1 MTQPHTNYLQMQDN
15 TRQFFELLYGQ
26 ATYIRI
32 LAWKRFH
39 KITKGK
45 FKTTTK
51 SIYHVYSIYQKPRN
65 KRYLENLF
73 FTVNLFSNIQYTKKQ
88 RCKNGQQVDL
98 KFFKEARN
106 KGNITEKTAFYLDFD
121 LKDSQGQPLND
132 NDLQQEKEK
141 LYQQFKAF
149 PLFPNAIIESK
160 NGFHAYWVIKLHE
173 REISNSEWQAV
184 ENAIYDFAYQHISD
198 TVDKKAT
205 DITRVL
211 RLPESIH
218 MKENQ
223 TPFVVQVKHISDTR
237 YSINELKTVFC
248 VTNTAT
254 VQQPKQKVKQ
264 VKNDTDSINAVVQ
277 RVKAKDT
284 NLEHIVSKP
293 TTKTF
298 NQAVNYIKQFP
309 IHDFFQI
316 DNPNSCLSL
325 IRQESNPSGS
335 VYFSQQ
341 TNAYLFHDF
350 GTSETLDL
358 INLVAHIQNVTNIES
373 INYLC
378 KVFDITVQQNE
389 FNFAKFKRD
398 SIHTFDK
405 LSTDYKPLKSAKQ
418 VFVTILETL
427 NERASEKGF
436 TNNPL
441 AFHCMLASRYIAEQL
456 KTSDFSKISRVIM
469 CFEYLGLI
477 ERVNGIPVNPNKTD
491 IEWKDIANNPANFYK
506 VADINNMDYSLLKHK
521 CFLLQ
526 NEINNVWRNATKSK
540 LQQIITENAL

>member
-1 MTQPHTNYLQMQDN
+1 MTQPHTNYLQMPDT
-15 TRQFFELLYGQ
+15 TRQFFELLYGK
-26 ATYIRI
+26 ATYNRI

-51 SIYHVYSIYQKPRN
+51 SLYHVYSTYKKPRN

-88 RCKNGQQVDL
+88 RCKNGQQIDL
-98 KFFKEARN
+98 KFLKEARN
-106 KGNITEKTAFYLDFD
+106 KGNIIKKTAFYLDFD

-149 PLFPNAIIESK
+149 PLFPSAIVESR
-160 NGFHAYWVIKLHE
+160 NGFHVYYVINLHE
-173 REISNSEWQAV
+173 REISNAEWQDL
-184 ENAIYDFAYQHISD
+184 ENRIYDFAYQHISNTAD
-198 TVDKKAT
+198 RKAT

-223 TPFVVQVKHISDTR
+223 TPFTVQVKYISDTR
-237 YSINELKTVFC
+237 FSISELKTVFS

-254 VQQPKQKVKQ
+254 VQQPKQKVK

-277 RVKAKDT
+277 LVKNKDI
-284 NLEHIVSKP
+284 NFEHIVSKP

-298 NQAVNYIKQFP
+298 NQAINYIKQFP

-316 DNPNSCLSL
+316 DNPSTCLSL

-335 VYFSQQ
+335 IYYSKQ

-350 GTSETLDL
+350 GTSETFDL
-358 INLVAHIQNVTNIES
+358 INLIAHIQNVTNAES

-378 KVFDITVQQNE
+378 KVFGITVQQNE

-418 VFVTILETL
+418 VFVTILDTL

-436 TNNPL
+436 ANPL

-456 KTSDFSKISRVIM
+456 KTSDFSKISRVINV
-469 CFEYLGLI
+469 FEYLEFI
-477 ERVNGIPVNPNKTD
+477 QRVNGIPINQYQTD

-540 LQQIITENAL
+540 LQQIIMENAL

>member
-1 MTQPHTNYLQMQDN
+1 MTQKHTNYLQMQDA
-15 TRQFFELLYGQ
+15 TRQFFELLYGK
-26 ATYIRI
+26 ATYIRF

-51 SIYHVYSIYQKPRN
+51 SLYHVYSTYKKPRN
-65 KRYLENLF
+65 RRFLENLF
-73 FTVNLFSNIQYTKKQ
+73 FTVNLFQNIQYTKKQ
-88 RCKNGQQVDL
+88 HCKNGKQIDL
-98 KFFKEARN
+98 KFFMEARN

-132 NDLQQEKEK
+132 NDLQQEKAK
-141 LYQQFKAF
+141 LYQQFSNF
-149 PLFPNAIIESK
+149 PVFPSAIVESR
-160 NGFHAYWVIKLHE
+160 NGFHTYWVINLHE
-173 REISNSEWQAV
+173 RKISNSEWQDL

-198 TVDKKAT
+198 TADKKAT

-218 MKENQ
+218 KKDNQ
-223 TPFVVQVKHISDTR
+223 TPFMVQVKHVSDKR
-237 YSINELKTVFC
+237 YSINELKQVFC

-254 VQQPKQKVKQ
+254 VQQPQQKVKQ
-264 VKNDTDSINAVVQ
+264 VKNDTNSINAVVQ
-277 RVKAKDT
+277 LVKNKDI
-284 NLEHIVSKP
+284 NLEHIQIQP

-298 NQAVNYIKQFP
+298 NTAITYIKQFP

-316 DNPNSCLSL
+316 SNPNSCLSL

-335 VYFSQQ
+335 IYYSQQ
-341 TNAYLFHDF
+341 SNAYLFHDF

-358 INLVAHIQNVTNIES
+358 INLVAHIQNVTNVES

-398 SIHTFDK
+398 SIHTFDR

-418 VFVTILETL
+418 VFIAILDTL
-427 NERASEKGF
+427 NERANEKGF
-436 TNNPL
+436 TNPL

-456 KTSDFSKISRVIM
+456 KTSDFSKISRVIHV
-469 CFEYLGLI
+469 FEYLGLI
-477 ERVNGIPVNPNKTD
+477 QRVNGIPINPNQTD
-491 IEWKDIANNPANFYK
+491 IEWKDIANNPATFYK
-506 VADINNMDYSLLKHK
+506 IANINNMDYSLLKHK

-540 LQQIITENAL
+540 LQQIIMENAL